1 LSCCGSRFHLFLQ
14 LLLLIQ
20 SNEKA
25 QKDLGTAL
33 AILDA
38 QLKGKTYL
46 VNDSITL
53 ADIVLVSTLLYP
65 FKLVCDK
72 SYLKPYGNVVAWF
85 QNCVSQPEFARVVGK
100 VELCKKALAAPGAA
114 S

>member
-1 LSCCGSRFHLFLQ
+1 
-14 LLLLIQ
+14 
-20 SNEKA
+20 
-25 QKDLGTAL
+25 L
-33 AILDA
+33 AILEA
-38 QLKGKTYL
+38 QLKGKNYL

-72 SYLKPYGNVVAWF
+72 SYLKPYGSVVAWF